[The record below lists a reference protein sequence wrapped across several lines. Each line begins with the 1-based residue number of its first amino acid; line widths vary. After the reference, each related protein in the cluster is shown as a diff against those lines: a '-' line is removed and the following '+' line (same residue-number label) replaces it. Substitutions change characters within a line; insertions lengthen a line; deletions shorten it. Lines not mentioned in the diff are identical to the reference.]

1 MRSVDRW
8 LDEYGQSHQNP
19 TNKAIHWVCVP
30 VIVWTVVALIWAI
43 PSPFQWLNWAVLFM
57 TAAMLW
63 YIALSPRLALGIG
76 LFLAACFA
84 LTVAVERYMALFAIV
99 LWQLDSFDTPLWLIC
114 VAVFVLAWIGQFIGH
129 HIEGKKPS
137 FFKDLQF
144 LLVGPAWLMGF
155 VYRKAGWSY

>member
-84 LTVAVERYMALFAIV
+84 LTVAVERYVPLP
-99 LWQLDSFDTPLWLIC
+99 LWQVAL
-114 VAVFVLAWIGQFIGH
+114 AVFVLAWIGQFIGH

>member
-1 MRSVDRW
+1 MRSVDAW
-8 LDEYGQSHQNP
+8 LDEYGESHRNP

-30 VIVWTVVALIWAI
+30 LIVWTVTALIWSI
-43 PSPFQWLNWAVLFM
+43 PSPAAWLNWAVVM
-57 TAAMLW
+57 AVAAMLW
-63 YIALSPRLALGIG
+63 YIALSPKLSIGIG
-76 LFLAACFA
+76 LFLAACLAVNAWVESAFA
-84 LTVAVERYMALFAIV
+84 
-99 LWQLDSFDTPLWLIC
+99 TPLWLIA
-114 VAVFVLAWIGQFIGH
+114 VVVFVAAWIGQFIGH